1 MNIPKLYLALT
12 IVLILGA
19 GAVGYQFFIHSS
31 NSSSR
36 SSDTLNN
43 QNASV
48 NDSASPRLKKSSPA
62 ENPPIKLTDNET
74 QAKGLKQHSL
84 NSEVTTSVVKDP
96 RRVNPVNPALSAR
109 GATAASDYSKILDQL
124 NDTKDSAARQQLI
137 TNLINSLSLDDPRV
151 AAEIINQIDGKPEQY
166 QFSSNYMSNL
176 LRKNPQEAIAWVES
190 IQDNEWVQKNLYYV
204 LAKELVNADPQ
215 ALKPWIDSIDDAAQ
229 RKEVIDGVAFQ
240 WALSDPQAAYQWFT
254 DNVSE
259 TEADQAVVKIAQG
272 IAKQD
277 APAAADWVSQLPE
290 GPNKVEAMRSVAINW
305 AAKDPTAAVQW
316 LKDLPESGSRDQA
329 LSAIGGR

>member
-31 NSSSR
+31 SSSSH

-43 QNASV
+43 QNAAV
-48 NDSASPRLKKSSPA
+48 NDSAAPRLKISSPA
-62 ENPPIKLTDNET
+62 ENPRVKLTDNET
-74 QAKGLKQHSL
+74 KTKGLKQHAL
-84 NSEVTTSVVKDP
+84 NSKVTTSVAKDP
-96 RRVNPVNPALSAR
+96 RRVNPALSAR

-124 NDTKDSAARQQLI
+124 SDTKDSAARQQLI

-204 LAKELVNADPQ
+204 LAKELVNTDPQ

-229 RKEVIDGVAFQ
+229 RKDVIDGVAFQ
-240 WALSDPQAAYQWFT
+240 WALSDPQAAYQWMT

-259 TEADQAVVKIAQG
+259 SEAEQALVKITEG
-272 IAKQD
+272 MAKQD
-277 APAAADWVSQLPE
+277 APAAAQWLSQFPE

-329 LSAIGGR
+329 LSAIGGQ